1 MGNISQAFDEIEKRI
16 RYHARAGGILDGFT
30 VEFNQTAEIQ
40 GQQDLPSVRLS
51 PPTLTETRR
60 GTYVVPTSELNVSV
74 ATYRP
79 NGVAVHVKAVERVM
93 DAIETGVDGVVDT
106 GLNGSLR
113 APVQMSSG
121 PQNALD
127 LSLNSDLALK
137 LEHRCSNFGNRRTS

>member
-30 VEFNQTAEIQ
+30 VETNQTAEIT
-40 GQQDLPSVRLS
+40 GVQDLPSIRMS

-60 GTYVVPTSELNVSV
+60 GGFVVPTSELNIAV
-74 ATYRP
+74 ATNRL
-79 NGVAVHVKAVERVM
+79 NGVAAHVRAIENVM
-93 DAIETGVDGVVDT
+93 DAIETNLSGIVDT
-106 GLNGSLR
+106 GLCGSLR

-121 PQNALD
+121 PHNALD

-137 LEHRCSNFGNRRTS
+137 LEHRCSNFGNRRLS